1 MGKIGNSYSRCSRK
15 YARSKE
21 EKEQLKSDL
30 RLLNEENVQRLLTRE
45 SDCDTIARAILDSSL
60 IFQTRVKKY
69 RFKVIECG
77 DYYRVYD
84 FYNYR
89 VKNNNL
95 DKIPKVI
102 RTRKIELKKEPKWG
116 SQTTLFDSG
125 AIYHGE
131 KINVGPTLCGILRV
145 YKIDTRSRGD
155 PIADKKLIEVK
166 NINRAKNA
174 IQCLIK
180 ANENEFKTFV
190 TLTFAEN
197 VKNIDLANKRFN
209 SWRTYIKKL
218 KNDFKYVC
226 VPEFQKRGAVHYHL
240 LTNIDYTDFDLL
252 SKEEITTY
260 SIKSKSYDVGRTIV
274 GWNDGFSKV
283 KSMDDV
289 NVVGYLTKYLTKDI
303 DNRLWGKRRYL
314 YSRNLI
320 KPTISYLNLDDIKDF
335 SMYMKILDS
344 EVCYENIYCD
354 KLGQLIQ
361 FKEYKKVL
369 NIGE

>member
-1 MGKIGNSYSRCSRK
+1 MGKLDNSYSKCSK
-15 YARSKE
+15 NFARSKD
-21 EKEQLKSDL
+21 EKLQLKSDL
-30 RLLNEENVQRLLTRE
+30 ELYKEEKIQSLLTRG

-60 IFQTRVKKY
+60 IFQTNRKKY
-69 RFKVIECG
+69 RFKVVECG
-77 DYYRVYD
+77 NYYRVYD
-84 FYNYR
+84 FYNSR
-89 VKNNNL
+89 VKNINM
-95 DKIPKVI
+95 DKIPKII
-102 RTRKIELKKEPKWG
+102 RTKKIVLKKEVEWG
-116 SQTTLFDSG
+116 SHTTLLDSK
-125 AIYHGE
+125 AIYFGQ
-131 KINVGPTLCGILRV
+131 KINVGPNLCGILRV
-145 YKIDTRSRGD
+145 FKLDVRSRGD
-155 PIADKKLIEVK
+155 PDDNKLIEIK

-174 IQCLIK
+174 VQCLIK

-197 VKNIDLANKRFN
+197 VKSIDLANKRFN

-240 LTNIDYTDFDLL
+240 LTNIDYTDFNLL

-320 KPTISYLNLDDIKDF
+320 KPTISYLDLDDIKDF
-335 SMYMKILDS
+335 SIYMNILDS
-344 EVCYENIYCD
+344 ELCYENIYCD